1 MKKFLLPGLFAFML
15 IPTGCV
21 TQFMPEL
28 EENRELLVV
37 EGLVTDQPETNII
50 RLTRS
55 LPLDKKANVKPV
67 LGYTV
72 RIFDDLGNSWT
83 LKETGNGYY
92 ITDSLQFRGEIGRT
106 YTLKINGKGGGPYNH
121 SYESLPIE
129 MKPVPAI
136 DKLFFERELIDA
148 GNEDRP
154 PREGCIIYLDSKDK
168 GEECNYFRWDYIE
181 TWEIRLPYD
190 VPNRICWTTNRSTSI
205 LIKNTTLLSENSVN
219 RYPVNLLS
227 NETDRLAYKYS
238 ILVIQYS
245 INEQE
250 FDYWDKM
257 RKIAEQT
264 GSLYDIIPASI
275 QGNIYCVDDPGEK
288 VLGYFS
294 VSAKTSRRLFIEDK
308 FSGQVDIYRDCA
320 NGTIPAGQA
329 ISGLGKYV
337 WVIIDGS
344 FENPPVKVITYN
356 KSCADCTVRG
366 TKIRPDFWDDNID
379 NQ

>member
-1 MKKFLLPGLFAFML
+1 MKKFRLLILFAFIL
-15 IPTGCV
+15 IPLGCV
-21 TQFMPEL
+21 TQFMPEI

-37 EGLVTDQPETNII
+37 EGLVTDQPETNTI

-55 LPLDKKANVKPV
+55 LPLDKKANTKPV

-72 RIFDDLGNSWT
+72 RILDDLGNSWT

-92 ITDSLQFRGEIGRT
+92 ITDSLHFRGEIGRL
-106 YTLKINGKGGGPYNH
+106 YTLKINSNGGGPYDH
-121 SYESLPIE
+121 SYESQPME
-129 MKPVPAI
+129 MKPVPTI

-148 GNEDRP
+148 GNEERP
-154 PREGCIIYLDSKDK
+154 PREGCMIYLDAKEK
-168 GEECNYFRWDYIE
+168 GEGCSFFRWDYIE

-190 VPNRICWTTNRSTSI
+190 VPNRICWSTNKSTSI
-205 LIKNTTLLSENSVN
+205 LIKNTTLLSENSIS
-219 RYPVNLLS
+219 RYPVNFLS

-275 QGNIYCVDDPGEK
+275 QGNIYCLDAPSEK

-294 VSAKTSRRLFIEDK
+294 VSAKTTRRLFIEDK

-320 NGTIPAGQA
+320 NGSIPAGQP
-329 ISGLGKYV
+329 ITGLGKYV
-337 WVIIDGS
+337 WVILDGS
-344 FENPPVKVITYN
+344 FETPPIKVITYN
-356 KSCADCTVRG
+356 KACADCTMRG
-366 TKIRPDFWDDNID
+366 TKIRPDFWNDDID
-379 NQ
+379 KQ